1 MEYKNIKLELF
12 DDYAILKI
20 NRPKALNAL
29 NPETVFELNK
39 VYEELENNEQIR
51 VVILTGEGEKSFV
64 AGADI
69 KAMSKLSVK
78 EAYKFAMDGQRFGLN
93 ISESDKVY
101 IAAVNG
107 FALGGGCELALA
119 CDFAYASKKAKFGQ
133 PEVGLGVIPGFGG
146 TQRLTRVIGLAKTK
160 ELVYTGDMI
169 SADEALRLGIVN
181 KVFEPENLMEEAVK
195 TAKKIA
201 KNGPLAVSKAKKV
214 INKGLS
220 MDIYQAV
227 ELETLA
233 FASLF
238 DSKDQKEG
246 MKAFTEKRK
255 PEFKGE

>member
-12 DDYAILKI
+12 DNYAILKI
-20 NRPKALNAL
+20 DRPKALNAL
-29 NPETVFELNK
+29 NPETVSELNMA
-39 VYEELENNEQIR
+39 YEEIEKLDNIK
-51 VVILTGEGEKSFV
+51 VVILTGGGEKSFV

-69 KAMSKLSVK
+69 KAMSNLTVN
-78 EAYKFAMDGQRFGLN
+78 EAYKFAMAGQKLGLN
-93 ISESDKVY
+93 INESDKIY

-119 CDFAYASKKAKFGQ
+119 CDFAYASEKAKFGQ

-160 ELVYTGDMI
+160 ELVYTGDMVK
-169 SADEALRLGIVN
+169 ADEAMRLGIVN
-181 KVFEPENLMEEAVK
+181 KVFSPETLMEETIK
-195 TAKKIA
+195 TAEKIA
-201 KNGPLAVSKAKKV
+201 KNAPLAVSNSKKV

-220 MDIYQAV
+220 MDMHQAV

-238 DSKDQKEG
+238 GSKDQKEG
-246 MKAFTEKRK
+246 MKAFMEKRK
-255 PEFKGE
+255 ADFKGE